1 MIRTAANG
9 EKAMTSEEK
18 GKHSPLGILNP
29 AFSRPLVIAGPCSA
43 ETEKQ
48 TLDTARALAA
58 HGIKVFRAGIWKPRT
73 RPNSFEGVG
82 SVGLQWLR
90 LVKQETGMLT
100 ATEVANVKHVYEA
113 LKAGVDILWIGAR
126 TTVNPF
132 AVQEIADALAGVDIP
147 VLVKNPVSPDLE
159 LWIGALERL
168 QKAKVTR
175 LGAIHRGFT
184 THETTHYRNSP
195 NWQIAIDLKTRM
207 PALPVITDPSHI
219 CGDRNLVYGVAQE
232 AMDLQ
237 FDGLMIESHIAPDKA
252 LSDASQQ
259 VTPDELAAILKR
271 LVLRAPDVADKK
283 FHYTLDE
290 LRTQVDLLDKDIII
304 KLARRMSISEEMGR
318 IKKKSNVTILQPSR
332 WDQIVHERQ
341 ALGLSN
347 GLSEEFMIR
356 LLNAI
361 HEESIGH
368 QNKIMNEPG

>member
-1 MIRTAANG
+1 MALPDKKTNDALRNL
-9 EKAMTSEEK
+9 S
-18 GKHSPLGILNP
+18 P
-29 AFSRPLVIAGPCSA
+29 AFTRPLVIAGPCSA
-43 ETEKQ
+43 ESEDQ
-48 TLDTARALAA
+48 TLRTARALAA

-90 LVKQETGMLT
+90 LVKRETGMLT

-132 AVQEIADALAGVDIP
+132 AVQEIADALAGVDVP

-159 LWIGALERL
+159 LWMGALERL
-168 QKAKVTR
+168 QKARVTR

-184 THETTHYRNSP
+184 THETTSYRNAP
-195 NWQIAIDLKTRM
+195 HWQIAIDLKTRM
-207 PALPVITDPSHI
+207 PSLPVITDPSHI
-219 CGDRNLVYGVAQE
+219 CGDRNLIYGVSQE

-237 FDGLMIESHIAPDKA
+237 FDGLIIESHISPGEA
-252 LSDASQQ
+252 LSDAAQQ
-259 VTPDELAAILKR
+259 VTPDELAAILGR
-271 LVLRAPDVADKK
+271 LILRAPDVADKK

-290 LRTQVDLLDKDIII
+290 LRAQVDILDRDIIA
-304 KLARRMSISEEMGR
+304 KLARRMGISEEMGR
-318 IKKKSNVTILQPSR
+318 IKKTSNVTILQPTR
-332 WDQIVHERQ
+332 WDQIVQERQ
-341 ALGLSN
+341 ALGLSQ
-347 GLSEEFMIR
+347 GLSEEFMTR

-361 HEESIGH
+361 HEESIEH

>member
-1 MIRTAANG
+1 MAQ
-9 EKAMTSEEK
+9 ESKKADN
-18 GKHSPLGILNP
+18 PLCVLNP

-43 ETEKQ
+43 ETEEQ
-48 TLDTARALAA
+48 TLGTARALAA

-82 SVGLQWLR
+82 AIGLQWLR
-90 LVKQETGMLT
+90 KVKQDTGMLI
-100 ATEVANVKHVYEA
+100 ATEVANAKHVYEA

-147 VLVKNPVSPDLE
+147 VLVKNPVSPDLD

-168 QKAKVTR
+168 QKAGIIR

-184 THETTHYRNSP
+184 THETTHFRNSP
-195 NWQIAIDLKTRM
+195 HWQIAIDLKKRM
-207 PALPVITDPSHI
+207 PAVPVITDPSHI
-219 CGDRNLVYGVAQE
+219 SGDRRLVYGVAQE

-237 FDGLMIESHIAPDKA
+237 LDGLMIEAHIAPGEA
-252 LSDASQQ
+252 LSDANQQ
-259 VTPDELAAILKR
+259 VTPDELDAILKR

-290 LRTQVDLLDKDIII
+290 LRAQVDLLDKDIIT
-304 KLARRMSISEEMGR
+304 KLAKRMDISEEMGR

-332 WDQIVHERQ
+332 WDQILHERQ
-341 ALGLSN
+341 ALGLSK
-347 GLSEEFMIR
+347 GLSEEFMTR

-361 HEESIGH
+361 HEESIAH
-368 QNKIMNEPG
+368 QNLIMNVNQSRDG